1 MTYEELQDA
10 VDKKQQEIDA
20 AYQEKHK
27 LEWQYI
33 QERLPFPF
41 RKYQRI
47 KMVTEVTE
55 ESRQLMTDEWKA
67 KRKNQVGV
75 RNEYRGMLTG
85 YIIGKHGDIRPC
97 FWGGKPTYPM
107 GDKIISIEVD
117 EVQSPFSCMQ
127 CARCRDYHCY
137 MTDSTR
143 PSFPV
148 DENSFVCG
156 YFSFG
161 ETHE

>member
-41 RKYQRI
+41 RRYQRI
-47 KMVTEVTE
+47 KIVTEVTE
-55 ESRQLMTDEWKA
+55 ESQKCMSPEWKS
-67 KRKNQVGV
+67 KRKNQVGA
-75 RNEYRGMLTG
+75 RNQYKGMLVG
-85 YIIGKHGDIRPC
+85 YIIGKHGEIRPC
-97 FWGGKPTYPM
+97 FWGGKPYYPM
-107 GDKIISIEVD
+107 GDKIISITVD
-117 EVQSPFSCMQ
+117 EVQSPFKCMQ
-127 CARCRDYHCY
+127 CDRCRDYHCY

-156 YFSFG
+156 NFCLK
-161 ETHE
+161 EKIT

>member
-1 MTYEELQDA
+1 MTYSELKAEVLIKENEISQLHTDIHDMK
-10 VDKKQQEIDA
+10 DK
-20 AYQEKHK
+20 
-27 LEWQYI
+27 YI
-33 QERLPFPF
+33 KERLPFPF

-47 KMVTEVTE
+47 KLVTEVTE
-55 ESRQLMTDEWKA
+55 ESRELMTDEWKA

-75 RNEYRGMLTG
+75 RHEYKGMLTG
-85 YIIGKHGDIRPC
+85 YIIGRHGDIRPC

-161 ETHE
+161 G